1 MDFFYYICC
10 ENNLK
15 IEKKMNNLINDF
27 KSDFRQQYSYVY
39 IDDFI
44 NDEEIGKFIE
54 NNIELPY
61 SQILNLFYDFVLS
74 QGLCEVVE

>member
-1 MDFFYYICC
+1 
-10 ENNLK
+10 
-15 IEKKMNNLINDF
+15 MNNLINDF

-44 NDEEIGKFIE
+44 NDEEIGNFIE

-61 SQILNLFYDFVLS
+61 GQILNLFYDFVLS
-74 QGLCEVVE
+74 QGLCEVME

>member
-1 MDFFYYICC
+1 
-10 ENNLK
+10 
-15 IEKKMNNLINDF
+15 MNNLINDF
-27 KSDFRQQYSYVY
+27 KSDFRQQYNYIY

-74 QGLCEVVE
+74 QGLCEVME